1 MEKSLKWR
9 GLLILIVTV
18 VALIYLVPTLVKKLP
33 DSWPEMFSKKISLG
47 LDLQGGMHLDMEVK
61 TDKAVENEVIRTK
74 DDIKRLLR
82 QKKVW
87 ARSVEKTENN
97 DIVIRFLSPEFRDQ
111 GQSLIEKQYPDWA
124 VETMHT
130 QDERILTLRLKDEA
144 REQIAD
150 LAVRQ
155 AREVIER
162 RVNPEGVKELPIQT
176 MGRNRIILELPGI
189 EDPEAARRII
199 ERTGQLGF
207 QMVIET
213 APTTQAL
220 LDRHGGKIPEGAIIL
235 PGKEDGRTVAYLL
248 EREAKVTG
256 ADLKDARIGYDEYG
270 QFAVNFELDA
280 KGAKRFGILTGKNI
294 GKRLAIVLEG
304 KVQSAPVIRSKITDR
319 GQITGNFTPEE
330 AQELQIVLRSGAM
343 PAPVEFR
350 YQSIVGPSLGSD
362 SIRKGVKSIVI
373 GGILVVLFMAFYYK
387 LSGVIADLVLML
399 NIVYILAVLAGFQA
413 TLTLPGI
420 AGIVLT
426 IGMAVDAN
434 VLIFERIRE
443 ELRTGKTPRS
453 AVDGGFSKALLTIL
467 DANITTVIVALV
479 LFQFGTGP
487 VKGFAVTL
495 TVGIIASLFTALFV
509 SRLIFDFLIVQV
521 GMKKVSI

>member
-1 MEKSLKWR
+1 
-9 GLLILIVTV
+9 
-18 VALIYLVPTLVKKLP
+18 
-33 DSWPEMFSKKISLG
+33 SLG
-47 LDLQGGMHLDMEVK
+47 LALQGGMHLDMEVR
-61 TDKAVENEVIRTK
+61 TDKAIENEVIRAK
-74 DDIKRLLR
+74 DDIRSLLN
-82 QKKVW
+82 KKKIW
-87 ARSVEKTENN
+87 ARSVERRENN
-97 DIVIRFLSPEFRDQ
+97 DIVIRFLSPELKDQ
-111 GQSLIEKQYPDWA
+111 GRSLIEKYYPDWI
-124 VETMHT
+124 VENTAAE
-130 QDERILTLRLKDEA
+130 DAKTLRLRLKEEA
-144 REQIAD
+144 KQQIAD

-162 RVNPEGVKELPIQT
+162 RINPEGVKELPIQT
-176 MGRNRIILELPGI
+176 MGRNRIIVELPGV

-199 ERTGQLGF
+199 ERTGQLSF
-207 QMVIET
+207 HMVLET
-213 APTTQAL
+213 APNEQAL
-220 LDRHGGKIPEGAIIL
+220 LDRHGGKIPDGTMVLMGNEN
-235 PGKEDGRTVAYLL
+235 GRTVAFLL
-248 EREAKVTG
+248 EKEAKVTG
-256 ADLKDARIGYDEYG
+256 ADLKDARVGYDEYG
-270 QFAVNFELDA
+270 QIAVNFELNS
-280 KGAKRFGILTGKNI
+280 KGAKRFGLLTGKNI

-362 SIRKGVKSIVI
+362 SIRRGVRAAAI
-373 GGILVVLFMAFYYK
+373 GGVLVVLFMVLYYK
-387 LSGVIADLVLML
+387 LSGVIADLALVLNM
-399 NIVYILAVLAGFQA
+399 IYILAVLAGFQA

-443 ELRTGKTPRS
+443 ELRTGKTPRT
-453 AVDGGFSKALLTIL
+453 AIEGGFSKALLTIL
-467 DANITTVIVALV
+467 DANVTTVIAAVV

-495 TVGIIASLFTALFV
+495 TIGIIASLFTALFV
-509 SRLIFDFLIVQV
+509 ARLIFDFLTIRI
-521 GMKKVSI
+521 GIKKVSI

>member
-9 GLLILIVTV
+9 GLLVLIVTV
-18 VALIYLVPTLVKKLP
+18 VALLYLVPTLVGRAP
-33 DSWPEMFSKKISLG
+33 ESWPKMFSKKISLG
-47 LDLQGGMHLDMEVK
+47 LDLQGGMHLDMEVR
-61 TDKAVENEVIRTK
+61 TEKAVENELIRIK
-74 DDIKRLLR
+74 DDIARLLKD
-82 QKKVW
+82 KKIW

-97 DIVIRFLSPEFRDQ
+97 DVVIRFLSPELRDQ
-111 GQSLIEKQYPDWA
+111 GRELIENQYRDLR
-124 VETMHT
+124 VEETLG
-130 QDERILTLRLKDEA
+130 QDERTLRLRLEEET

-162 RVNPEGVKELPIQT
+162 RINPEGVREPSIQT
-176 MGRNRIILELPGI
+176 MGRNRIIIELPGVM
-189 EDPEAARRII
+189 DVEAARRII
-199 ERTGQLGF
+199 ERTGQLSF
-207 QMVIET
+207 QMVIDV
-213 APTTQAL
+213 APSTQAL
-220 LDRHGGKIPEGAIIL
+220 LDRHGGRAPEGTVVL
-235 PGKEDGRTVAYLL
+235 MGVEEGRTVAYLL

-256 ADLKDARIGYDEYG
+256 ADLKDARLGYDEYG
-270 QFAVNFELDA
+270 QIAVNFELNP
-280 KGAKRFGILTGKNI
+280 KGAKRFGVLTGKNI

-304 KVQSAPVIRSKITDR
+304 AVQSAPTIRSKIMDR
-319 GQITGNFTPEE
+319 GQITGTFTPEE
-330 AQELQIVLRSGAM
+330 ATELQIVLRSGAM

-362 SIRKGVKSIVI
+362 SIQKGVKSAII
-373 GGILVVLFMAFYYK
+373 GGILVVLFMVIYYK
-387 LSGVIADLVLML
+387 LSGMIADLVLVL
-399 NIVYILAVLAGFQA
+399 NMVFILAVLAGFRA

-443 ELRTGKTPRS
+443 ELRTGKTPRA
-453 AVDGGFSKALLTIL
+453 AVEGGFSKALLTIL
-467 DANITTVIVALV
+467 DANITTVIAAVV

-487 VKGFAVTL
+487 VRGFAVTL

-509 SRLIFDFLIVQV
+509 SRLIFDFLLVRV
-521 GMKKVSI
+521 HMKRISI

>member
-1 MEKSLKWR
+1 
-9 GLLILIVTV
+9 
-18 VALIYLVPTLVKKLP
+18 
-33 DSWPEMFSKKISLG
+33 
-47 LDLQGGMHLDMEVK
+47 MHLDMEVR
-61 TDKAVENEVIRTK
+61 TDKAIENEVIRVK
-74 DDIKRLLR
+74 DDIQRLLR
-82 QKKVW
+82 EKKIW
-87 ARSVEKTENN
+87 ARSVEKTE
-97 DIVIRFLSPEFRDQ
+97 DGDVLIRFLSPKFKEQ
-111 GQSLIEKQYPDWA
+111 GQAVLGNQYSDWTIDTTPS
-124 VETMHT
+124 E
-130 QDERILTLRLKDEA
+130 DERILKLVLKTEV
-144 REQIAD
+144 RQQIAD

-162 RVNPEGVKELPIQT
+162 RINPEGVKEPSIQT
-176 MGRNRIILELPGI
+176 VGRNRIVIELPGVM
-189 EDPEAARRII
+189 DVEAARRII
-199 ERTGQLGF
+199 ERTGQLSF

-213 APTTQAL
+213 APSRQSV
-220 LDRHGGKIPEGAIIL
+220 LDRHGGKVPAGAVIL
-235 PGKEDGRTVAYLL
+235 TGEEDGREVAYLL
-248 EREAKVTG
+248 EGEAKVTG

-270 QFAVNFELDA
+270 QFAVDFELNA
-280 KGAKRFGILTGKNI
+280 KGAKRFGILTGNNI

-304 KVQSAPVIRSKITDR
+304 EVQSAPVIRSKITDR

-330 AQELQIVLRSGAM
+330 ASELQIVLRSGAM

-362 SIRKGVKSIVI
+362 SIRRGVKSALI
-373 GGILVVLFMAFYYK
+373 GGVLVVLFMVIYYK
-387 LSGVIADLVLML
+387 LSGVIADLVLVL
-399 NIVYILAVLAGFQA
+399 NMVYILAVLAGFQA

-443 ELRTGKTPRS
+443 ELRAGKTPRS

-467 DANITTVIVALV
+467 DANITTVIAAIV

-495 TVGIIASLFTALFV
+495 IVGIIASLFTALFV
-509 SRLIFDFLIVQV
+509 SRMIFDFLVVRV
-521 GMKKVSI
+521 GMKKISI

>member
-1 MEKSLKWR
+1 MEKSLKWK
-9 GLLILIVTV
+9 GLLVLTVTV
-18 VALIYLVPTLVKKLP
+18 VALIYLVPTLVRKVP
-33 DSWPEMFSKKISLG
+33 ESWPEMFSKKISLG
-47 LDLQGGMHLDMEVK
+47 LDLQGGMHLDMEVR
-61 TDKAVENEVIRTK
+61 TEKAVENEVVRIK
-74 DDIKRLLR
+74 DDIVRLLR
-82 QKKVW
+82 QKKIW
-87 ARSVEKTENN
+87 ARSVVKTEDN
-97 DIVIRFLSPEFRDQ
+97 DIVIKFLSPEFRDQ
-111 GQSLIEKQYPDWA
+111 GIDLIERQYREWT
-124 VETMHT
+124 VEGTPSE
-130 QDERILTLRLKDEA
+130 DARIVTLRLKDEI

-155 AREVIER
+155 AREIIER
-162 RVNPEGVKELPIQT
+162 RINPEGVSEPSIQT
-176 MGRNRIILELPGI
+176 MGRDRIIIELPGVRDI
-189 EDPEAARRII
+189 EAARRII
-199 ERTGQLGF
+199 ERTGQLSF

-213 APTTQAL
+213 APTAQSL
-220 LDRHGGKIPEGAIIL
+220 LDRHGGKPPEGSVIL
-235 PGKEDGRTVAYLL
+235 IGAEDGRTVAYLL

-256 ADLKDARIGYDEYG
+256 ADLKDARLGYDEYG
-270 QFAVNFELDA
+270 QVAVNFELNR
-280 KGAKRFGILTGKNI
+280 KGARRFGVLTGKNV

-319 GQITGNFTPEE
+319 GQITGIGTVEE
-330 AQELQIVLRSGAM
+330 ARELQIVLRSGAM

-362 SIRKGVKSIVI
+362 SIRKGVKSAII
-373 GGILVVLFMAFYYK
+373 GGILVVLFMVFYYK
-387 LSGVIADLVLML
+387 LSGVIADLVLAL
-399 NIVYILAVLAGFQA
+399 NMVFILAVLAGFKA

-453 AVDGGFSKALLTIL
+453 AIDGGYSKALLTIL
-467 DANITTVIVALV
+467 DANITTVIAAIV
-479 LFQFGTGP
+479 LLQFGTGP
-487 VKGFAVTL
+487 VRGFAVTL

-509 SRLIFDFLIVQV
+509 SRLIFDFLLVKV

>member
-9 GLLILIVTV
+9 GILVLLVTL
-18 VALIYLVPTLVKKLP
+18 VALIYLTPTLVKKVP
-33 DSWPEMFSKKISLG
+33 GSWPKMFSKKISLG
-47 LDLQGGMHLDMEVK
+47 LDLQGGMHLDMEVR
-61 TDKAVENEVIRTK
+61 TEKAIENEVIRIK
-74 DDIKRLLR
+74 DDIQRLLKS
-82 QKKVW
+82 KKIW

-97 DIVIRFLSPEFRDQ
+97 DIVIRFLSPEFREQ
-111 GQSLIEKQYPDWA
+111 GKDLIEKQYREWVVRGTPP
-124 VETMHT
+124 E
-130 QDERILTLRLKDEA
+130 DEKTLRLRLKVEV

-162 RVNPEGVKELPIQT
+162 RINPEGVREPTIQT
-176 MGRNRIILELPGI
+176 MGRNRIILELPGVM
-189 EDPEAARRII
+189 DTEAARRII
-199 ERTGQLGF
+199 ERTGQLSF
-207 QMVIET
+207 QMVVET
-213 APTTQAL
+213 ARTAQAI
-220 LDRHGGKIPEGAIIL
+220 LDRHGQKLPEGRVIL
-235 PGKEDGRTVAYLL
+235 MGEEDGRTVAYLL
-248 EREAKVTG
+248 EKEAKVTG
-256 ADLKDARIGYDEYG
+256 ADLKDARLGYDEYG
-270 QFAVNFELDA
+270 QIAVDFELIA
-280 KGAKRFGILTGKNI
+280 KAARRFGALTGKNI

-330 AQELQIVLRSGAM
+330 ARELQIVLRSGAM

-350 YQSIVGPSLGSD
+350 YQSIVGPSLGGD
-362 SIRKGVKSIVI
+362 SIRKGVKSALI
-373 GGILVVLFMAFYYK
+373 GGILVVLFMVLYYK
-387 LSGVIADLVLML
+387 LSGMIADLVLVL
-399 NIVYILAVLAGFQA
+399 NMVFILAVLAGFQA

-467 DANITTVIVALV
+467 DANITTVIAAVV

-487 VKGFAVTL
+487 VRGFAVTL

-509 SRLIFDFLIVQV
+509 SRLIFDFLLVKV